1 MASFGLLPFL
11 FKGSALVTPIHV
23 VYQMAFNTSVNST
36 LESIRTTWEDA
47 ELTLSVRSLPV
58 LPGSQAL
65 QAGTNPLAVYKRRY
79 DNTA

>member
-1 MASFGLLPFL
+1 
-11 FKGSALVTPIHV
+11 
-23 VYQMAFNTSVNST
+23 MAFNTSVNST

-65 QAGTNPLAVYKRRY
+65 QAGTKPLAVYKRRY
-79 DNTA
+79 DNKA